1 MASVEYVA
9 GLIDGEGWIGIT
21 QRSRGGTYT
30 IDVKVSMS
38 DMGMPALRAL
48 EATLGGKAIPD
59 REAADTRR
67 PSWRW
72 SLSGD
77 SVCAA
82 LRVVAPHLLVKRE
95 QARIAL
101 QLMEMVESAPMGRGG
116 GAQWSPEMLNRAELL
131 RNRIKHLNRR
141 GPDPELPQETPVAI
155 YRWGAWWEPEDDL
168 FGPVEFQGKWPTCG
182 RMISGHV
189 YATPSWERRTGGSGS
204 SSSPRLPTPT
214 SRDWKDGGPVENVP
228 ENALLG
234 RVVWR
239 LAPED

>member
-72 SLSGD
+72 SLSGKR
-77 SVCAA
+77 AATA

-168 FGPVEFQGKWPTCG
+168 FGVDHLEPPATAVAGCIHDTYPMIASCTPIQTSTTVPAMKALTRARRDRMKTAIAANENTPPTTTK
-182 RMISGHV
+182 RI
-189 YATPSWERRTGGSGS
+189 
-204 SSSPRLPTPT
+204 
-214 SRDWKDGGPVENVP
+214 K
-228 ENALLG
+228 LG
-234 RVVWR
+234 MK
-239 LAPED
+239 